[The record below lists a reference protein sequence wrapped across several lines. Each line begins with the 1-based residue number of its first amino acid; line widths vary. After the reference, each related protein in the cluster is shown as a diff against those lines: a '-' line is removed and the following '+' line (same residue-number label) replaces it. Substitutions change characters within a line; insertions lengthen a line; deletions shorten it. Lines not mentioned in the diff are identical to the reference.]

1 MNLTVTLIHF
11 INEQLRILLQVVTSV
26 AHPIDGILRSV
37 RHNVVGM
44 QLFIVERL
52 GTALLYHKLQPF
64 SCIRISSLI
73 AGSFLEV
80 FITLFLRL

>member
-11 INEQLRILLQVVTSV
+11 INKQLRILLQVVTSV
-26 AHPIDGILRSV
+26 AHPVDGILRSI

-73 AGSFLEV
+73 GGRFLKV
-80 FITLFLRL
+80 FIALFLRL